1 MAEPLDPD
9 SPEARDMLTE
19 ATRELAL
26 DMLAEVDI
34 DELTEDEAKKLG
46 AVFEQIAKRHAAEGR
61 PPVAY
66 EDSLA
71 AEIDRRRRQRGLG
84 PGDG

>member
-1 MAEPLDPD
+1 MKPAARTYTD
-9 SPEARDMLTE
+9 SDEAREMLTA

-26 DMLAEVDI
+26 DMLAEIDI
-34 DELTEDEAKKLG
+34 DGLTEAEAKKLR
-46 AVFEQIAKRHAAEGR
+46 AVFEQISARQAAEGR

-66 EDSLA
+66 EESLA

-84 PGDG
+84 PS